1 MGLQAK
7 YDPQTDRM
15 RLTLHPAASAP
26 RAFWVTRRQWLGLLQ
41 AVTVLPQSGSAEAP
55 PLPRTKKALT
65 AEALIPAPIP
75 VEAIRLRQLAEG
87 VKLVFVAG
95 AKGMAISLQDPGLQQ
110 LKQMLLQQAERAGWD
125 VAAALARLNA
135 QGLARA
141 AMRKASR
148 TL

>member
-1 MGLQAK
+1 MGLQSK
-7 YDPQTDRM
+7 YDLQTDRM
-15 RLTLHPAASAP
+15 RLTLQLANGAL
-26 RAFWVTRRQWLGLLQ
+26 RAFWVTRRQWLGLLH
-41 AVTVLPQSGSAEAP
+41 AVTVLPQSASAEAP

-65 AEALIPAPIP
+65 AKALIPAPIP

-87 VKLVFVAG
+87 VKLVFA
-95 AKGMAISLQDPGLQQ
+95 AADKGVAISLQEPGLQQ
-110 LKQMLLQQAERAGWD
+110 LQQMLLQQAERAGWD
-125 VAAALARLNA
+125 VSAALARLNA